1 MDSYFHRSDSLGIF
15 YESVKNK
22 VLMMSYELFISLR
35 YLRAKRK
42 QVFVSIITFIS
53 VAGIFLGVA
62 ALIIVI
68 AVMNGFE
75 NDLRNKILGINSH
88 IILMEYSGAMRNHP
102 RVMQEVSGVP
112 GVVAATP
119 FIYSQA
125 MLKNGSNVTG
135 IVLRGLSTKDA
146 LKVINLGKISEGKL
160 DYLKEGEQRIPGL
173 KPELA
178 GLPGILIGRE
188 LAKNLGVFLF
198 ETGHVVSPAGVST
211 PMGMVPRMKPFVVV
225 GIFESGFYEYD
236 STLAY
241 ISLKNCQEFLNMGDT
256 VTGIEIRVDDIYKAD
271 RIAKAIEK
279 KLGYPYWGRNWME
292 MNKNLFSALKL
303 EKRVMFIILSLIVL
317 VAAFNII
324 SALIMIVM
332 EKNKDIA
339 ILKTMGATRG
349 GIMKIFIFQGLVVGA
364 IGTFFGCLAGL
375 AVAFNL
381 EFLSRFVEKLFGF
394 KILPGDVYYLNEL
407 PSQVNYSDVGIIILG
422 TMLISFLATIYPS
435 WRASRLDPAEALRY
449 E

>member
-1 MDSYFHRSDSLGIF
+1 
-15 YESVKNK
+15 
-22 VLMMSYELFISLR
+22 MMSYELFISLR

-88 IILMEYSGAMRNHP
+88 IILLEYSGAMRNHP

-125 MLKNGSNVTG
+125 MLKNGSNVSG

-173 KPELA
+173 KPESA

-198 ETGHVVSPAGVST
+198 ETVHVVSPAGIST

-271 RIAKAIEK
+271 RIVKAIEK

-292 MNKNLFSALKL
+292 MNRNLFSALKL

-381 EFLSRFVEKLFGF
+381 ESLSRFVEKLFGF

>member
-1 MDSYFHRSDSLGIF
+1 MP
-15 YESVKNK
+15 
-22 VLMMSYELFISLR
+22 YELFISLR
-35 YLRAKRK
+35 YLRARRK
-42 QVFVSIITFIS
+42 QVFLSIITFIS
-53 VAGIFLGVA
+53 IAGIFLGVA

-75 NDLRNKILGINSH
+75 TDLRTKILGINSH
-88 IILMEYSGAMRNHP
+88 VIVMDHTGGMQDYP
-102 RVMQEVSGVP
+102 RVMQEVSQVP

-125 MLKNGSNVTG
+125 MLKNGNNVTG
-135 IVLRGLSTKDA
+135 IVLRGLAMEDA
-146 LKVINLGKISEGKL
+146 LKVINLGKIREGKL
-160 DYLKEGEQRIPGL
+160 DYLKDGARSIPGL
-173 KPELA
+173 KPELSN
-178 GLPGILIGRE
+178 LPGILIGRE

-198 ETGHVVSPAGVST
+198 ETLHIISPSGVST

-241 ISLKNCQEFLNMGDT
+241 ISLKTCQEFLNMGDL

-271 RIAKAIEK
+271 KIAKSIES

-292 MNKNLFSALKL
+292 MNKNLFSALRL

-339 ILKTMGATRG
+339 ILKTMGATRTD
-349 GIMKIFIFQGLVVGA
+349 IMKIFIFQGIVVGA
-364 IGTFFGCLAGL
+364 LGTILGCLAGL

-381 EFLSRFVEKLFGF
+381 EAISRFVERLFGF
-394 KILPGDVYYLNEL
+394 KILPGDVYYLSEL
-407 PSQVNYSDVGIIILG
+407 PSQVNFGDVGIIVLG
-422 TMLISFLATIYPS
+422 TMLICFLSTIYPS

-449 E
+449 D

>member
-1 MDSYFHRSDSLGIF
+1 MT
-15 YESVKNK
+15 
-22 VLMMSYELFISLR
+22 SYEFFISLR
-35 YLRAKRK
+35 YLRARRK

-53 VAGIFLGVA
+53 IAGIFLGVA
-62 ALIIVI
+62 ALIIVL

-75 NDLRNKILGINSH
+75 TDLRNKILGINSH

-102 RVMQEVSGVP
+102 RVMREVAQVP

-125 MLKNGSNVTG
+125 MLKNGSSVTG
-135 IVLRGLSTKDA
+135 IVLRGLSMEDA
-146 LKVINLGKISEGKL
+146 LKVINLGKIREGKL
-160 DYLKEGEQRIPGL
+160 DDLGNQGKKIPGL

-188 LAKNLGVFLF
+188 LAKNLGVFLH
-198 ETGHVVSPAGVST
+198 ETVYVVSPSGVAT
-211 PMGMVPRMKPFVVV
+211 PMGMVPRMKSFLVV
-225 GIFESGFYEYD
+225 GIFESGFFEYD
-236 STLAY
+236 STLAF
-241 ISLKNCQEFLNMGDT
+241 ISLKNCQEFLGMGEM

-271 RIAKAIEK
+271 RIAKQIEQ
-279 KLGYPYWGRNWME
+279 KLGFPYWGRNWME
-292 MNKNLFSALKL
+292 MNKNLFSALRL
-303 EKRVMFIILSLIVL
+303 EKRVMFLILSLIVL

-339 ILKTMGATRG
+339 ILKTMGATRA
-349 GIMKIFIFQGLVVGA
+349 GIMKIFIFQGLIVGA
-364 IGTFFGCLAGL
+364 IGTFLGCIAGL

-381 EFLSRFVEKLFGF
+381 EALSRFVENLFGF
-394 KILPGDVYYLNEL
+394 KILPGDVYYLSEL

-422 TMLISFLATIYPS
+422 TLLISFLSTIYPS

>member
-1 MDSYFHRSDSLGIF
+1 
-15 YESVKNK
+15 
-22 VLMMSYELFISLR
+22 MMSYELFISLR

-102 RVMQEVSGVP
+102 RVMQEVAGVP

-135 IVLRGLSTKDA
+135 VVLRGLSTKDA

-198 ETGHVVSPAGVST
+198 ETVHVVSPAGVST

-292 MNKNLFSALKL
+292 MNRNLFSALKL

-407 PSQVNYSDVGIIILG
+407 PSQVNYGDVGIIILG